1 MGNMICGY
9 GSSSTRRNNWRGA
22 SKVADFNVNPAA
34 LEAFAKTLSDVN
46 TQAPLEWKYLIDNG
60 EYTDKWVHLGSGD
73 GGLIFQAIVDKTN
86 QVHDTLVAQSYALRT
101 ALSESSDGLL
111 RSAAEYRNHDNASA
125 QKLDAAY
132 KPGGVVPL
140 DFTVEAGAKPEDP
153 SAKLE
158 EPGEEGAVPDM
169 VQQILDG
176 AGYFSESDLVFKILD
191 LCGFDVMGWV
201 KERFVGD
208 FGAIARAKNAI
219 EALGEFDEVAA
230 ANVAEGTTT
239 MLASWTGNAAD
250 GAHSYF
256 DQLANAIEGRG
267 AMLAR
272 LKGRYTGV
280 LVGIQELGA
289 SLEGAITGAIDA
301 AVEAAAALAAAGC
314 LQEVPVIDVLIDI
327 IGAWRVTKVINEI
340 HKVFSIWN
348 WTWSAHEGLMGIIA
362 GLVGE
367 LSSYDI
373 STELPSTSYYN
384 PSQGPPPK
392 HEDDVPHGTGGPR

>member
-1 MGNMICGY
+1 M
-9 GSSSTRRNNWRGA
+9 
-22 SKVADFNVNPAA
+22 ADFTVNPAA
-34 LEAFAKTLSDVN
+34 LETFAKTLSDVN
-46 TQAPLEWKYLIDNG
+46 TEAPLEWKYLIDNG
-60 EYTDKWVHLGSGD
+60 DYTDKWVHLGGGD

-111 RSAAEYRNHDNASA
+111 RSAAEYRKDDHASA
-125 QKLDAAY
+125 QQLDAAY
-132 KPGGVVPL
+132 KPGGVAPL

-153 SAKLE
+153 SAKLV

-176 AGYFSESDLVFKILD
+176 AGYFSESDLVIKILN
-191 LCGFDVMGWV
+191 LCGLDVMGWV

-219 EALGEFDEVAA
+219 EALGEFDEIAA
-230 ANVAEGTTT
+230 ANVAEGTST

-267 AMLAR
+267 SMLGR
-272 LKGRYTGV
+272 LTGKYTAV
-280 LVGIQELGA
+280 LVGVQELGA
-289 SLEGAITGAIDA
+289 ALEGAITGAIDA
-301 AVEAAAALAAAGC
+301 AIEAAAALAAAGC
-314 LQEVPVIDVLIDI
+314 LQEVPVVDVLIDI
-327 IGAWRVTKVINEI
+327 VGAWRVTKIIDAV
-340 HKVFSIWN
+340 HHVFSIWN
-348 WTWSAHEGLMGIIA
+348 WTWSAHEGLMGLIA
-362 GLVGE
+362 GLVGV
-367 LSSYDI
+367 I
-373 STELPSTSYYN
+373 SDYNLADDLPATSYYN

-392 HEDDVPHGTGGPR
+392 HEDDIPHGRGAR